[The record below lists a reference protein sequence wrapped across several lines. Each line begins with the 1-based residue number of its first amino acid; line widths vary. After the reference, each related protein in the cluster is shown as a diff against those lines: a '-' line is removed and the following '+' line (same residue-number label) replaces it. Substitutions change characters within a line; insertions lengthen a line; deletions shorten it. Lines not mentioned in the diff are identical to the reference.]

1 MKDIH
6 LHASG
11 AASPRVLYTLVR
23 ESGLKTKA
31 KTYWEFL
38 SLVTMDRDNVENLDQ
53 YLSILHDI
61 DLVQSSP
68 RALELCFYETFVD
81 SYLSGCTFLELRY
94 NPVKRS
100 LNNSLDLD
108 SLIIAARSGK
118 EKACNYFGING
129 SIALCMGRDISE
141 YGNAAIMR
149 KALQY
154 KGKGITTIDVAGSET
169 LPLQPQFEDFYRE
182 AREAG
187 LTTTIHVGEVKNN
200 PNTREELEFVLTKL
214 KPDRIGHGIR
224 LTDYPD
230 LMKLASS
237 NGVLLEICISSNLT
251 SKAVSNLEEYKEI
264 FKKLEDYNVR
274 YTLSTDATH
283 AIGTDIKKEHSIYNK
298 IKSIKQ

>member
-1 MKDIH
+1 MKDLH

-38 SLVTMDRDNVENLDQ
+38 ELVTMDRNKVENLDQ
-53 YLSILHDI
+53 YLSVLHDI

-81 SYLSGCTFLELRY
+81 SYLSGCEYLELRY

-108 SLIIAARSGK
+108 SLIMAARSGK
-118 EKACNYFGING
+118 ERACNYFGIDG
-129 SIALCMGRDISE
+129 TIALCMGRDISPE
-141 YGNAAIMR
+141 GNAAIMR

-154 KGKGITTIDVAGSET
+154 KGKGVSTIDVAGSES
-169 LPLQPQFEDFYRE
+169 LPLQPQFEDFYKE
-182 AREAG
+182 ARSAG
-187 LTTTIHVGEVKNN
+187 LQTTIHCGE
-200 PNTREELEFVLTKL
+200 TRHERVEEELEYVLRKL

-224 LTDYPD
+224 LVDYPD
-230 LMKLASS
+230 LMRVASLS
-237 NGVLLEICISSNLT
+237 GVLLEICITSNLM
-251 SKAVSNLEEYKEI
+251 SKAVSDLAEYREI
-264 FKKLEDYNVR
+264 FRRLEDNNIR
-274 YTLSTDATH
+274 YTLCTDATH
-283 AIGTDIKKEHSIYNK
+283 AINTNIGREHELFRQ
-298 IKSIKQ
+298 IKSLN